1 MPRLWTDTIE
11 SHRAEVRE
19 AILEAAA
26 ALATKNGATNVTM
39 TEVAKQTGVGRATL
53 YKYFDDVQ
61 AILVAWHEQQIAGH
75 VAKLEAARD
84 RTGDALDRIESVL
97 ETYALLTF
105 EHHGKELVALL
116 ARGEHAVR
124 ANERFLGMLQ
134 ALLEE
139 GAKRRLLRDD
149 VPPPELA
156 SYCVHALSGAVALRS
171 RAAVRRL
178 VAVTMAGLRGQR

>member
-11 SHRAEVRE
+11 SHRAEVRDP
-19 AILEAAA
+19 ILEAAA
-26 ALATKNGATNVTM
+26 ALATESGATKVTM
-39 TEVAKQTGVGRATL
+39 TQVAERTGVGRATV

-61 AILVAWHEQQIAGH
+61 AILIAWHEKQIAGH
-75 VAKLEAARD
+75 FAALEAACGRP
-84 RTGDALDRIESVL
+84 GDASERLELVL

-116 ARGEHAVR
+116 ARGEHAAR

-134 ALLEE
+134 TLLEE
-139 GAKRRLLRDD
+139 GAARRLLRDD
-149 VPPPELA
+149 VSASELA
-156 SYCVHALSGAVALRS
+156 SYCMHALSGAATFRS

-178 VAVTMAGLRGQR
+178 VGVTMAGVRRPR